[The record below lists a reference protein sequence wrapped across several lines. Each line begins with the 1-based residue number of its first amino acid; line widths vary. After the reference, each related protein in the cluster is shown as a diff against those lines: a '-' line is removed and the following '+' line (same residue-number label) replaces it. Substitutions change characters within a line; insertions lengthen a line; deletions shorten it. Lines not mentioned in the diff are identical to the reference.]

1 MTAVDPGRLQLTLN
15 EIRNVA
21 AGVLFGEPDPAIRAA
36 ADTYAE
42 VRSSGG
48 WLVVADALTI
58 GAVAA
63 LRGLERNRPGLRAR
77 NAGERVGIDG
87 KSTRQNCSHEGAER
101 MPDTA

>member
-1 MTAVDPGRLQLTLN
+1 MTAVDPGRLQLSLN

-48 WLVVADALTI
+48 WLVVAVALTI

-63 LRGLERNRPGLRAR
+63 LLALQRIRTVVRAR
-77 NAGERVGIDG
+77 NAVERVVITPL
-87 KSTRQNCSHEGAER
+87 KIASTIAVLPTHRIVL
-101 MPDTA
+101 